1 MADDDDDDEDLW
13 TDFDNDDDEV
23 QVMLSANLCT
33 VAGVEEHTVHEGDVD
48 EGKVMW
54 EAPSFAGLSNS
65 QAVDSGVHWY
75 APGDS
80 GAASDTQT
88 GGGIFQAAAPLNFSS
103 FATEGGGIDWNALS
117 SFGS

>member
-13 TDFDNDDDEV
+13 ADFDNDDDEV

-65 QAVDSGVHWY
+65 QAVDSGVHCDY
-75 APGDS
+75 ALPLLGELS
-80 GAASDTQT
+80 YVVKWQSSCKLRFQK
-88 GGGIFQAAAPLNFSS
+88 GGMCEVEEVKS
-103 FATEGGGIDWNALS
+103 
-117 SFGS
+117 